1 MAVTDFDIV
10 LLTQKKYVNPT
21 IIDDYTQNILTEDH
35 LLTQALQEQGLTVT
49 RTYWDNEDFNWTG
62 TQFAIFRAT
71 WDYFHRF
78 DEFHRWLKKRSEQ
91 IQFINPY
98 PIILW
103 SMDKHY
109 LAYLREK
116 GINIPP
122 SIFIEKNTATTL
134 QDIYQ
139 LSGWSKVIIKPTIG
153 GGARHTYLID
163 ANTLSDHEQLF
174 QELISSEA
182 MIMQEF
188 QTNILDR
195 GEVSFMVFGGIYS
208 HAVLKKARRGDF
220 RVQDDF
226 GGSLYPYQAS
236 DEEKQFVER
245 VIAQCPEQPVY
256 ARVDVMWDNNNQLC
270 LSELELIEPELWF
283 RKDPHA
289 ANAMAQVV
297 QHYTQKFY

>member
-1 MAVTDFDIV
+1 MAVADFDIV

-35 LLTQALQEQGLTVT
+35 LLTQALQEKGLTVT

-236 DEEKQFVER
+236 DEEKEFVER